1 MMTTVEKP
9 GGAPRSPETTDP
21 TLSEEASY
29 LDWVAQKVRS
39 DDFWMRVKED
49 IIEDFANLLNRELP
63 AELWNAAY
71 SQRDGRDY
79 LIAFEAVVERLQD
92 YCARIEKRR

>member
-1 MMTTVEKP
+1 MMTSVEKP
-9 GGAPRSPETTDP
+9 AGPAEFPEMP
-21 TLSEEASY
+21 EPMSEEAKY
-29 LDWVAQKVRS
+29 LDWVAQKVRN

-49 IIEDFANLLNRELP
+49 IIENFANLLNRELP